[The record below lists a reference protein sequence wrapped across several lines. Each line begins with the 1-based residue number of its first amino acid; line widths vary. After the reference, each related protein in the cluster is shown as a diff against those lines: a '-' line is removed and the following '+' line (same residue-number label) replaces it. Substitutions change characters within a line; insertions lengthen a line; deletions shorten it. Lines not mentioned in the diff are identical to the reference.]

1 MTWRGIASLVGGVVL
16 GAVLTAVGFTVGRGR
31 DGGLSSASSQLDRL
45 ATQIDSLESE
55 MRAVAEWKLEV
66 LRGDRSWTDGMPT
79 QAPQPLSETPD
90 PLVTQLDSLR
100 AELKALADR
109 IDSQAAESRTALADL
124 RAGLEAATSGP
135 EPMPASLPETPLNLP
150 AFAQISDRPEDDVTN
165 EHLLWT
171 YDRVAEA
178 YGHPTRIQPNP
189 ADRGGGIKFIYE
201 LPGGSPCIF
210 WFKGGKVV
218 RVYP

>member
-1 MTWRGIASLVGGVVL
+1 MTRRGMASLVGGVVL
-16 GAVLTAVGFTVGRGR
+16 GAVLTAIGFAVARGPG
-31 DGGLSSASSQLDRL
+31 GGLGSATSQLDRL
-45 ATQIDSLESE
+45 AAQLDSLESE
-55 MRAVAEWKLEV
+55 MRAVAEWKHEV
-66 LRGDRSWTDGMPT
+66 LRGERSWADGPPT
-79 QAPQPLSETPD
+79 PVPQPLSEAPD
-90 PLVTQLDSLR
+90 PLVKQLDSLR
-100 AELKALADR
+100 TELKALADR
-109 IDSQAAESRTALADL
+109 IDAQAAESRTALADL
-124 RAGLEAATSGP
+124 RAGLEAAASGP

-171 YDRVAEA
+171 YDRVAET

-201 LPGGSPCIF
+201 LPGGSPCVF